1 MSEGKRLP
9 ERLLL
14 GPGPS
19 NVPLRVR
26 EAISRP
32 LVGHL
37 DPEFL
42 KLMSELQELLRW
54 AYRTKNRMTIPISG
68 TGTAGMECAVYN
80 FVEEGDA
87 VLVGVH
93 GYFGG
98 RIAEMA
104 RRAGAEVTV
113 VSSPFGEPL
122 DVDALSQ
129 AADRVK
135 PKVIAFVHA
144 ETSTGVLQPVQPIR
158 EICDRHGALLLADCV
173 TSLAGHPLEVDEWG
187 MDICFA
193 GTQKCLNCP
202 PGLAP
207 LTASERAMQ
216 KLRARKS
223 KVHSWYFDLSL
234 LDNYWGEKRSYHHTA
249 PIAMNNALREA
260 LLIVQEDG
268 LEVRWDR
275 HKRHHLALV
284 AGIEALGLKMHV
296 DPAYRLW
303 PLNTVRVPSGIDE
316 AAVRARLLSKFNLEV
331 GAGLGDLAGKVL
343 RIGLMGLN
351 SSMENVLIV
360 LHALEECLSQQGYSC
375 PPGAGVR
382 AASEALR

>member
-1 MSEGKRLP
+1 M
-9 ERLLL
+9 
-14 GPGPS
+14 
-19 NVPLRVR
+19 RVR

-42 KLMSELQELLRW
+42 KLMSEVQDLLRW
-54 AYRTKNRMTIPISG
+54 IFRTDNHMTLPVSG

-80 FVEEGDA
+80 FIEEGDA
-87 VLVGVH
+87 VVVGVH

-113 VSSPFGEPL
+113 VSAPFGEPL
-122 DVDALSQ
+122 DVGALSQ

-158 EICDRHGALLLADCV
+158 QICDRHGALLLADCV
-173 TSLAGHPLEVDEWG
+173 TSLGGHPLEVDEWEI
-187 MDICFA
+187 DICYS

-207 LTASERAMQ
+207 LTASEKAMQ
-216 KLRARKS
+216 KLRTRRS
-223 KVHSWYFDLSL
+223 KVRSWYLDLSL
-234 LDNYWGEKRSYHHTA
+234 LDGYWGEHRSYHHTA

-260 LLIVQEDG
+260 LLIVKEDG
-268 LEVRWDR
+268 LEARCER

-284 AGIEALGLKMHV
+284 AGIEALGMRMHV
-296 DPAYRLW
+296 DPNYRLW
-303 PLNTVRVPSGIDE
+303 TLNTVQVPPGIDE

-331 GAGLGDLAGKVL
+331 GAGLGDLAGKVW
-343 RIGLMGLN
+343 RIGLMGIN
-351 SSMENVLIV
+351 SSLKNVLIV
-360 LHALEECLSQQGYSC
+360 LHALEECLRKQGYSC
-375 PPGAGVR
+375 TPGAGVR
-382 AASEALR
+382 AASEALT

>member
-1 MSEGKRLP
+1 
-9 ERLLL
+9 
-14 GPGPS
+14 
-19 NVPLRVR
+19 
-26 EAISRP
+26 
-32 LVGHL
+32 
-37 DPEFL
+37 
-42 KLMSELQELLRW
+42 
-54 AYRTKNRMTIPISG
+54 
-68 TGTAGMECAVYN
+68 
-80 FVEEGDA
+80 
-87 VLVGVH
+87 
-93 GYFGG
+93 
-98 RIAEMA
+98 
-104 RRAGAEVTV
+104 
-113 VSSPFGEPL
+113 
-122 DVDALSQ
+122 
-129 AADRVK
+129 
-135 PKVIAFVHA
+135 
-144 ETSTGVLQPVQPIR
+144 
-158 EICDRHGALLLADCV
+158 GALLLADCV

-223 KVHSWYFDLSL
+223 KVRSWYLDLSL
-234 LDNYWGEKRSYHHTA
+234 LDNYWGENRSYHHTA

-268 LEVRWDR
+268 LEARWDR

-284 AGIEALGLKMHV
+284 AGIEAMGLKMHV
-296 DPAYRLW
+296 DPGYRLW

-360 LHALEECLSQQGYSC
+360 LHALEECLSRQGYSC

-382 AASEALR
+382 AASEALV

>member
-19 NVPLRVR
+19 NVPVRVR

-54 AYRTKNRMTIPISG
+54 AYRTKNRMTIPVSG

-122 DVDALSQ
+122 EVDALSE

-144 ETSTGVLQPVQPIR
+144 ETSTGV
-158 EICDRHGALLLADCV
+158 
-173 TSLAGHPLEVDEWG
+173 
-187 MDICFA
+187 
-193 GTQKCLNCP
+193 
-202 PGLAP
+202 
-207 LTASERAMQ
+207 
-216 KLRARKS
+216 
-223 KVHSWYFDLSL
+223 
-234 LDNYWGEKRSYHHTA
+234 
-249 PIAMNNALREA
+249 
-260 LLIVQEDG
+260 
-268 LEVRWDR
+268 
-275 HKRHHLALV
+275 
-284 AGIEALGLKMHV
+284 
-296 DPAYRLW
+296 
-303 PLNTVRVPSGIDE
+303 
-316 AAVRARLLSKFNLEV
+316 
-331 GAGLGDLAGKVL
+331 
-343 RIGLMGLN
+343 
-351 SSMENVLIV
+351 
-360 LHALEECLSQQGYSC
+360 
-375 PPGAGVR
+375 
-382 AASEALR
+382 